1 MEENKYE
8 KVLKDTIKDCD
19 DCRKDIIDYI
29 SKESNFDKDDEQ
41 FKEAIK
47 NLCEINNYKS
57 LLQSII
63 DKAEK

>member
-8 KVLKDTIKDCD
+8 KAIKDTLKDCD

-29 SKESNFDKDDEQ
+29 SKESNFDEDDEQ
-41 FKEAIK
+41 LKEAIK